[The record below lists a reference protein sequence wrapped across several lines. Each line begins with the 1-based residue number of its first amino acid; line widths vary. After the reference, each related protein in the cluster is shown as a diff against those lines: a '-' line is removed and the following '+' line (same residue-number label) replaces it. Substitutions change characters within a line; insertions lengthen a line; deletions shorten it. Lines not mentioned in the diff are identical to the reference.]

1 MIDTNWG
8 LCFQL
13 MLERNFYKH
22 IDIRC
27 SLGWDSRSRVS
38 KQRNTRSYWR
48 NSYSFPQFIH
58 WHILI
63 YITSN
68 LFLERTMTESVGYL
82 PGLDY
87 KRNYYILTP
96 HSIMLLRK
104 LAEKHIPPALKCIY
118 TKNISKIINNSIF
131 SFVFNLNVS
140 IKV

>member
-1 MIDTNWG
+1 
-8 LCFQL
+8 
-13 MLERNFYKH
+13 
-22 IDIRC
+22 
-27 SLGWDSRSRVS
+27 
-38 KQRNTRSYWR
+38 
-48 NSYSFPQFIH
+48 
-58 WHILI
+58 
-63 YITSN
+63 
-68 LFLERTMTESVGYL
+68 MTESVGYL